1 MAIRKKGKRT
11 ITVDEQFYYWWGFN
25 EQDQTAFDGNQIK
38 IVPKNQSS
46 LIHYGLQQTDIKRSI
61 LLVLKDEGRIW
72 MKAPKFENDNEI
84 ITSKG
89 ISEIIKWVKKQIAKP
104 AIQVPIFDSGKIEDK
119 TLIVVNE
126 LNKIMNTSNKKLHK
140 NQKVYD
146 IRKSV

>member
-1 MAIRKKGKRT
+1 MAISKKGKRT

-38 IVPKNQSS
+38 IVPKNQNF
-46 LIHYGLQQTDIKRSI
+46 LIHYGLQQTEIKRSI
-61 LLVLKDEGRIW
+61 LLVLRDERRIW
-72 MKAPKFENDNEI
+72 LKAPKFENDNEI

-104 AIQVPIFDSGKIEDK
+104 STQVPIFDSGKMEDK

-126 LNKIMNTSNKKLHK
+126 LNKVMNTSNKKLHK